1 MRKELNVKTN
11 NNLRIMFV
19 RDILFELTDETH
31 LITVNEIMD
40 ILKERYD
47 ITATRQTIYDDIEL
61 LIASGLDIECV
72 KARQNKYRVL
82 SRDFDIA
89 ELLLLR
95 DMVKYVK
102 SISEQQTE
110 SLVRKICNLAGPSAD
125 LLLNNACI
133 ENVPKTSNKKVFYII
148 DEIFKAIADKKQI
161 SFKYYDYLTSTDK
174 RMKNNGRE
182 YRLSPYKLMC
192 SNDFYYVIGYSE
204 KHEKITAFRID
215 HISEIPKTINKQ
227 CIPEPDYLYTDK
239 YTKEGM
245 HMMTGDDAEV
255 VLECDESVI
264 GNLVDHFGQD
274 LEITCIKR
282 STYKAKVKVQLNNV
296 FFAWLFGF
304 DGKVRLAGSREVQ
317 EQYVR
322 RVSKEMARL

>member
-1 MRKELNVKTN
+1 MSKECNVKTN

-19 RDILFELTDETH
+19 RDILFDLTDETH
-31 LITVNEIMD
+31 LITVNEIMH

-47 ITATRQTIYDDIEL
+47 ITATRQTLYDDIEL
-61 LIASGLDIECV
+61 LAACGIDIDCI
-72 KARQNKYRVL
+72 KGRQNKYRVL

-95 DMVKYVK
+95 DLVKYVR
-102 SISEQQTE
+102 SISEQQTNT
-110 SLVRKICNLAGPSAD
+110 LIKKICNLAGPSAD
-125 LLLNNACI
+125 FLINNACI

-148 DEIFKAIADKKQI
+148 DEIFKAIANKKQI
-161 SFKYYDYLTSTDK
+161 SFKYYDYLTSSGK
-174 RMKNNGRE
+174 RFKNSGRE

-215 HISEIPKTINKQ
+215 HISEIPKTINKH
-227 CIPEPDYLYTDK
+227 CVPEPDDLYTDK
-239 YTKEGM
+239 YTKEAM
-245 HMMTGDDAEV
+245 RMMTGDDAEV
-255 VLECDESVI
+255 ILEFDESVI
-264 GNLVDHFGQD
+264 GNLVDHFGQE

-304 DGKVRLAGSREVQ
+304 DGKVRLVGDKSVQ

>member
-1 MRKELNVKTN
+1 MSIKNKIVSGVLAAFMLINPVAPFSTV
-11 NNLRIMFV
+11 FA
-19 RDILFELTDETH
+19 DE
-31 LITVNEIMD
+31 
-40 ILKERYD
+40 
-47 ITATRQTIYDDIEL
+47 
-61 LIASGLDIECV
+61 
-72 KARQNKYRVL
+72 
-82 SRDFDIA
+82 
-89 ELLLLR
+89 
-95 DMVKYVK
+95 
-102 SISEQQTE
+102 ISE
-110 SLVRKICNLAGPSAD
+110 
-125 LLLNNACI
+125 
-133 ENVPKTSNKKVFYII
+133 PKTSNKKVFYII

-161 SFKYYDYLTSTDK
+161 SFKYYDYLTSSGK

-182 YRLSPYKLMC
+182 YKLSPYKLMC

-215 HISEIPKTINKQ
+215 HISEIPKTLNKK
-227 CIPEPDYLYTDK
+227 CIPEPEELYTDK